1 MFAAGNVL
9 RAARHILTKEAAE
22 FGNRNHMQLKH
33 EINAPHAC
41 LAVRI
46 EEKDARIVDKHIHLQ
61 AVLLAIIEQI
71 FRRGRQAEVSVVGNG
86 LHAEI
91 IVQLLCHLLQ
101 FGLLVAD

>member
-1 MFAAGNVL
+1 MFAAGDVL

-22 FGNRNHMQLKH
+22 FGNRNHMQLQH
-33 EINAPHAC
+33 EVNAFHAR

-46 EEKDARIVDKHIHLQ
+46 EKEHPRVVDKHIHLQ

-71 FRRGRQAEVSVVGNG
+71 FRRGVLAEVGIVGNC

-91 IVQLLCHLLQ
+91 AVQLLRYLLQ
-101 FGLLVAD
+101 LGLLVAN

>member
-1 MFAAGNVL
+1 MFAAGDVL

-22 FGNRNHMQLKH
+22 FSNRNHMQLQH
-33 EINAPHAC
+33 EVNAFHAR
-41 LAVRI
+41 LAVGI
-46 EEKDARIVDKHIHLQ
+46 EEKHPRIVDKHIHLQ
-61 AVLLAIIEQI
+61 AVLLAIIEQVL
-71 FRRGRQAEVSVVGNG
+71 RRGGQAEVSVVGNG

>member
-1 MFAAGNVL
+1 MFAARDIL

-22 FGNRNHMQLKH
+22 FSNRNHMQLQH
-33 EINAPHAC
+33 EINAPHAR

-46 EEKDARIVDKHIHLQ
+46 EEKDARVVNKHIHLQ

-71 FRRGRQAEVSVVGNG
+71 FRRGGLAEVSVVGNG

-91 IVQLLCHLLQ
+91 AVQLLRYLLQ
-101 FGLLVAD
+101 LSLLVAN